1 MNAWIVVAV
10 LAAIGGSGGGGFW
23 YGTAVGEDRETAR
36 NARDDQVA
44 QQTREAAAK
53 GTAEVIAQLKPINKT
68 IVQRSEKEIYEN
80 TVYRD
85 CRVPAAG
92 VQLANEAIT
101 GIRPDAAGERQLPGS
116 GDAQ

>member
-1 MNAWIVVAV
+1 MNAWILVAV
-10 LAAIGGSGGGGFW
+10 LAAGGGGFW

-68 IVQRSEKEIYEN
+68 IVQRAQKEIYEN

-101 GIRPDAAGERQLPGS
+101 GVRPDAAGDRKLSGPGA
-116 GDAQ
+116 AQ

>member
-10 LAAIGGSGGGGFW
+10 LAAIGAAGGGGFW
-23 YGTAVGEDRETAR
+23 YGTSVGVDRVTAR
-36 NARDDQVA
+36 NARDDEVA

-53 GTAEVIAQLKPINKT
+53 GTADAIAKLKPVNKT
-68 IVQRSEKEIYEN
+68 IVQRAEKEIHEN
-80 TVYRD
+80 TIYRD

-101 GIRPDAAGERQLPGS
+101 GTRPESTGDRQLPGP
-116 GDAQ
+116 GAAQ